1 MQSSAPIAA
10 LSRWAPIGVRLY
22 SLPYSVTA
30 SMLMHSLNGATAL
43 SAAIPSKPTTS
54 RQSPVRY
61 SSSRST
67 TMRGRVIQS
76 MIADPYIPPTSFPFP
91 YNKANLSVLWE
102 RVKKAIFATW
112 SVYQVKSTIKGW
124 TPRSFATEAE
134 NIYISMNRAYAS
146 GDRLELS
153 KYVTNGLMTTL
164 NPEMKAMKRLGT
176 FVWSTHGTE
185 SRPRVLHLATAKVG
199 TGDGELRLVQITV
212 RVNVKQ
218 SMATYKGNTL
228 VGGDPDNQMSVVEYI
243 VLEKWL
249 DGRWVSDP
257 WKIAGK
263 IQHKK

>member
-112 SVYQVKSTIKGW
+112 
-124 TPRSFATEAE
+124 
-134 NIYISMNRAYAS
+134 S